1 MSDATLRVQGVGLF
15 RGLRQVLDRASFE
28 VARGELVALMGPSG
42 VGKTTLL
49 RLIAGLETFHS
60 GTVQV
65 EEVALNSGA
74 AQPPAVLHRLRAKVG
89 MVFQYPYLFEHL
101 PVLKNVWLAPV
112 HAHNVPRQEAEDRAR
127 ELLASLGV
135 EHRAA
140 ALPREL
146 SGGEAQRVAIARAL
160 AVDPPLLLLDE
171 PTSALDS
178 SRRAELSELL
188 QGLTRNGRTLVV
200 ATHDEDFARRCATRV
215 LRVSDGCVR
224 EENAVR
230 GAT

>member
-1 MSDATLRVQGVGLF
+1 MSHATLRVQGVGLY
-15 RGLRQVLDRASFE
+15 RGPRKVLDRAPFE
-28 VARGELVALMGPSG
+28 VARGELVVLMGPSG

-60 GTVQV
+60 GTVHV
-65 EEVALNSGA
+65 EEVALNGGA
-74 AQPPAVLHRLRAKVG
+74 AHPHAVLHRLRAKVG

-127 ELLASLGV
+127 ELLGSLGV

-146 SGGEAQRVAIARAL
+146 SGASGGYRYHRSNAAI
-160 AVDPPLLLLDE
+160 
-171 PTSALDS
+171 
-178 SRRAELSELL
+178 
-188 QGLTRNGRTLVV
+188 
-200 ATHDEDFARRCATRV
+200 
-215 LRVSDGCVR
+215 
-224 EENAVR
+224 
-230 GAT
+230 